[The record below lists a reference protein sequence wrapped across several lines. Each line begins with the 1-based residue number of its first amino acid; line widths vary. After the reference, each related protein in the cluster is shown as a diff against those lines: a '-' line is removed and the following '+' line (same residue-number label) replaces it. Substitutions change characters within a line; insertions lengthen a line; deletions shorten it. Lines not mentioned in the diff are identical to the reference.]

1 MNYRNQILVA
11 FDRSPEAEK
20 AVEHALA
27 IAEPDDEILILWIIP
42 EPDPSFFL
50 DIPEE
55 FSIEE
60 ASDHLD
66 SLKTKYQDTKLQIIT
81 KVCQGNIIEEIL
93 KASEKP
99 ECKLIVMGYK
109 GVSRLGGFKLGSVS
123 GMVAKKAN
131 KPLLIVR

>member
-1 MNYRNQILVA
+1 M
-11 FDRSPEAEK
+11 EK

-66 SLKTKYQDTKLQIIT
+66 SLKAKYQNTKLQIIT

-93 KASEKP
+93 KESLEPLKSEEIVIKTGLSLRSVRYGMKLLMESEKITKYP
-99 ECKLIVMGYK
+99 DL
-109 GVSRLGGFKLGSVS
+109 
-123 GMVAKKAN
+123 N
-131 KPLLIVR
+131 N